1 MTAPRGRGAGWE
13 RLGAGLSER
22 DWAILR
28 DLARLRL
35 ATGRQLQRLHVAD
48 GSPLTQS
55 RRSRSILQRLSDVG
69 VLVRL
74 ERQVGGV
81 HAGSSGFTYGLS
93 AVGQRLTSGVG
104 PAGGARLRRPWEQ
117 APSFIDHLLL
127 VTELYVL
134 LREAEAAKDCE
145 LLEFE
150 AEPPCWRWWSG
161 PSGERLVL
169 KPDAFVR
176 LGVGDFEQVSFV
188 EVDRST
194 ESSTVLKR
202 KAETYVAYWCSG
214 TEQAREGLFPRCVWL
229 VPDAKRQEQL
239 TGVLAR
245 LDPKAWQLFQV
256 VRFEEAASALMG
268 VNERPP
274 PAAAASGR

>member
-1 MTAPRGRGAGWE
+1 MTAPRGRGAGWD
-13 RLGAGLSER
+13 RLAAGLSER
-22 DWAILR
+22 DWAIVH

-48 GSPLTQS
+48 GSPLTQA
-55 RRSRSILQRLSDVG
+55 RRSRSILQRLSDIG
-69 VLVRL
+69 VVVRL

-93 AVGQRLTSGVG
+93 AAGQRLTLRVG
-104 PAGGARLRRPWEQ
+104 PAGGQRLRRPWEP
-117 APSFIDHLLL
+117 APSFVDHVLL
-127 VTELYVL
+127 VTELFVV
-134 LREAEAAKDCE
+134 LREAEARKEVE

-150 AEPPCWRWWSG
+150 AEPPCWRWWHG

-194 ESSTVLKR
+194 ESTTVLRR
-202 KAETYVAYWCSG
+202 KAETYLAYWRSG
-214 TEQAREGLFPRCVWL
+214 QEQAREGLFPRSVWL
-229 VPDAKRQEQL
+229 VPDSKRLGQL
-239 TGVLAR
+239 TAVLGR
-245 LDPKAWQLFQV
+245 LDPEAWQLFQV
-256 VRFEEAASALMG
+256 ARFDEAVWALAG
-268 VNERPP
+268 RPP
-274 PAAAASGR
+274 PAAG